1 MVMISSPTNPTIK
14 RLALLHERRGRL
26 QQGLFLVEGV
36 RSVEEALDAHG
47 SPATVLVAPETLRA
61 TARGRALYERLLHER
76 GIPAPLEVTP
86 GVLNR
91 VSDTETSAG
100 VVMALPRVP
109 APDLALLPRDRQLA
123 LVLDGV
129 ADPGNAGTIL
139 RTAAAVGVDAVVALA
154 GCTDLYAPKVVRAA
168 MGAHFR
174 LPLAVD
180 VAPAT
185 LVAWLSARGVGLLAD
200 AHADATV
207 YDVDLRGPAVLVVGG
222 EAHGALHAEELPDVR
237 PVSIPMPG
245 ATESLN
251 VAIATAVILFEAA
264 RQRRYASGSGRAR

>member
-1 MVMISSPTNPTIK
+1 MISSPTNPTIK
-14 RLALLHERRGRL
+14 RLTLLHERRGRL

-47 SPATVLVAPETLRA
+47 QPATVLVAPETLRA
-61 TARGRALYERLLHER
+61 TARGHALYERLLR
-76 GIPAPLEVTP
+76 QQDIPALLEVTP
-86 GVLNR
+86 GVLSR
-91 VSDTETSAG
+91 VSGAETPAG
-100 VVMALPRVP
+100 VVLALPRMPV
-109 APDLALLPRDRQLA
+109 PDLALLPRDRRLA

-174 LPLAVD
+174 LPLMVD
-180 VAPAT
+180 VTPAA
-185 LVAWLSARGVGLLAD
+185 LAAWLPARGVALLAD
-200 AHADATV
+200 AHAGATI
-207 YDVDLRGPAVLVVGG
+207 YDVDLRGPTVLVVGG
-222 EAHGALHAEELPDVR
+222 EAHGALHAEELPSVR
-237 PVSIPMPG
+237 QVSIPMPG

-251 VAIATAVILFEAA
+251 VAVATAVILFEVA
-264 RQRRYASGSGRAR
+264 RQRGYASGSDRAH

>member
-1 MVMISSPTNPTIK
+1 MISSPTNPTIK
-14 RLALLHERRGRL
+14 RLTLLHERRGRL

-47 SPATVLVAPETLRA
+47 HPATVLVAPETLRA
-61 TARGRALYERLLHER
+61 TARGRALYERLLR
-76 GIPAPLEVTP
+76 QQDIPALLEVTP
-86 GVLNR
+86 GVLSR
-91 VSDTETSAG
+91 VSGAETPAG
-100 VVMALPRVP
+100 VVLALPRMPV
-109 APDLALLPRDRQLA
+109 PDLALLPRDRRLA

-180 VAPAT
+180 VTPET
-185 LVAWLSARGVGLLAD
+185 LAAWLPARGAALLAD
-200 AHADATV
+200 AHAGATI
-207 YDVDLRGPAVLVVGG
+207 YDVDLRGPTVLVVGG
-222 EAHGALHAEELPDVR
+222 EAHGALHAEELPSVR
-237 PVSIPMPG
+237 QVSIPMPG

-251 VAIATAVILFEAA
+251 VAVATAVILFEVA
-264 RQRRYASGSGRAR
+264 RQRGYASGSDRAH